1 MTWSRTYHSA
11 LWNQSMHEAYAN
23 IILSF
28 QVRSSPP
35 AGSSSGKGS
44 ASDSRRGVAEVRR
57 TIPIRHSVRS
67 MTFIVVLGFEG
78 VAPGVSCEKTNK
90 KFCQNMGFL
99 FCLEN

>member
-67 MTFIVVLGFEG
+67 MTFIVVLGCAGSSLRENEQK
-78 VAPGVSCEKTNK
+78 VVSKLT
-90 KFCQNMGFL
+90 FFWVL